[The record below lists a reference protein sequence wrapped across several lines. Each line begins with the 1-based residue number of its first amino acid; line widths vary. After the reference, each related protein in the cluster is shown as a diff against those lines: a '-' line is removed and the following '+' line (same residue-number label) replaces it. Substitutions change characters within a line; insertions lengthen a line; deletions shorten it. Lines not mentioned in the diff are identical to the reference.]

1 MEFDDFDTQPD
12 FMAPLSPVELSA
24 SSVSPAALRHVL
36 STLPALYRRT
46 TSISSVSSLSSL
58 SSYCSSGPSTPTE
71 DMPPAT
77 ITPDMLCLPS
87 SMSSRESIESYPGSP
102 ESSIMSTPV
111 SSPIKSKFFS
121 TPCADT
127 AALLTPTTEPCFSPF
142 YSPSPMP
149 FHPSAVVASYALQ
162 QVASA
167 SATPSPPATP
177 PPMVRSTSS
186 ASTVSTASSIAQKRS
201 YPLIVSSMDKPHKCD
216 QCPKRFKRLEH
227 LRRHARTHTDERP
240 FVCDVDT
247 CKRRF
252 SRSDNLRAHR
262 RTHMRRGGRNGYV
275 EGLEPL

>member
-1 MEFDDFDTQPD
+1 MEFDEFDAQPE
-12 FMAPLSPVELSA
+12 FMAPLSPVGLSTPG
-24 SSVSPAALRHVL
+24 VSPTALRQVL
-36 STLPALYRRT
+36 STLPVLYRRT
-46 TSISSVSSLSSL
+46 QSISSVSSMSSL
-58 SSYCSSGPSTPTE
+58 SSYYSSGPSTPTE

-77 ITPDMLCLPS
+77 ITPGMLYLPN
-87 SMSSRESIESYPGSP
+87 SMSSRESIESCPGSP
-102 ESSIMSTPV
+102 ESSFTSTPV
-111 SSPIKSKFFS
+111 SSPIKSEFFA
-121 TPCADT
+121 TPGGDPAV
-127 AALLTPTTEPCFSPF
+127 LLTPTTEPCFSPF

-149 FHPSAVVASYALQ
+149 FHPSTAAASYALQ

-177 PPMVRSTSS
+177 PPMIRSTST

-201 YPLIVSSMDKPHKCD
+201 YPLIVSSMDKPHKCE

-240 FVCDVDT
+240 FICDVET